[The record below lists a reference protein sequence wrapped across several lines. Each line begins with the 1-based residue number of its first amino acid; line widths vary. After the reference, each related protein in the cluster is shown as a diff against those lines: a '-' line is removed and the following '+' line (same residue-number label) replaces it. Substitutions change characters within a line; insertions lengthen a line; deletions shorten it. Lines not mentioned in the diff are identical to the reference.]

1 MRKYYVFTLYYI
13 GLFGMTLSL
22 LSGCNQTKPSGEKDQ
37 DSTTVSGEKISR
49 VFDLQGHRGARG
61 LRPENTISA
70 FIEGV
75 NQGVRTIEL
84 DVVISKDSQ
93 VVVSHEP
100 FFNHSICLDSSGKA
114 IAEAD
119 EKKWNIFEMTVAD
132 IRKFDC
138 GSIGNPRFPE
148 QKKRK
153 DKKPTLTEAIQ
164 AVEAYA
170 KNRGIRSLYYN
181 IETKSRPEWDNKY
194 HPTPEVFVKLLYNTL
209 GKLNVLHRTFIQS
222 FDVRTLQAFRKLNPQ
237 TKLVLLVENKDGF
250 DANLQKLG
258 FDPAVY
264 SPYYKLVTPELIA
277 KAHAK
282 KIQVIP
288 WTVNKVDEA
297 EKLKKMGID
306 GIITDYPGK
315 IK

>member
-1 MRKYYVFTLYYI
+1 MNRYKVN
-13 GLFGMTLSL
+13 LFWGIVVIFMY
-22 LSGCNQTKPSGEKDQ
+22 GCGQSTSNRAQQ
-37 DSTTVSGEKISR
+37 DSVVTAEKISR

-61 LRPENTISA
+61 FRPENTISA

-75 NQGVRTIEL
+75 GRGIRTVEL

-100 FFNHSICLDSSGKA
+100 FFNHNICLDSTGKA
-114 IAEAD
+114 ITEAN
-119 EKKWNIFEMTVAD
+119 EKTWNI
-132 IRKFDC
+132 
-138 GSIGNPRFPE
+138 
-148 QKKRK
+148 
-153 DKKPTLTEAIQ
+153 
-164 AVEAYA
+164 
-170 KNRGIRSLYYN
+170 
-181 IETKSRPEWDNKY
+181 Y
-194 HPTPEVFVKLLYNTL
+194 HPTPKVFADILFKTL
-209 GKLNVLHRTFIQS
+209 GQLNVLHRTFIQS
-222 FDVRTLQAFRKLNPQ
+222 FDVRTLQAFRKLNPGS
-237 TKLVLLVENKDGF
+237 KLVLLVENKLSF
-250 DANLQKLG
+250 EENIKKLG

-277 KAHAK
+277 QAHAK

-288 WTVNKVDEA
+288 WTVNDVKEA

>member
-1 MRKYYVFTLYYI
+1 MNRYKVN
-13 GLFGMTLSL
+13 LFWGIVVIFMY
-22 LSGCNQTKPSGEKDQ
+22 GCGQSTSNRAQQ
-37 DSTTVSGEKISR
+37 DSVVTAEKISR

-61 LRPENTISA
+61 FRPENTISA

-75 NQGVRTIEL
+75 GRGIRTVEL

-100 FFNHSICLDSSGKA
+100 FFNHNICLDSTGKA
-114 IAEAD
+114 ITEAN
-119 EKKWNIFEMTVAD
+119 EKTWNIFEMNLD
-132 IRKFDC
+132 EIRKFDC

-153 DKKPTLTEAIQ
+153 ERKPTLMEAVL

-170 KNRGIRSLYYN
+170 KTRGIRSLYYN

-194 HPTPEVFVKLLYNTL
+194 HPTPKVFADILFKTL
-209 GKLNVLHRTFIQS
+209 GQLNVLHRTFIQS
-222 FDVRTLQAFRKLNPQ
+222 FDVRTLQAFRKLNPGS
-237 TKLVLLVENKDGF
+237 KLVLLVENKLSF
-250 DANLQKLG
+250 EENIKKLG

-277 KAHAK
+277 QAHAK

-288 WTVNKVDEA
+288 WTVNDVKEA

>member
-1 MRKYYVFTLYYI
+1 M
-13 GLFGMTLSL
+13 
-22 LSGCNQTKPSGEKDQ
+22 
-37 DSTTVSGEKISR
+37 SR

-70 FIEGV
+70 FIEGI
-75 NQGVRTIEL
+75 NQGIRTVEL

-100 FFNHSICLDSSGKA
+100 FFNHNICLDSTGKP

-119 EKKWNIFEMTVAD
+119 EKKWNIFEMNVED

-153 DKKPTLTEAIQ
+153 DHKPTLIEAIK

-170 KNRGIRSLYYN
+170 KTRGIRSLYYN
-181 IETKSRPEWDNKY
+181 IETKSRPAWDNKY
-194 HPTPEVFVKLLYNTL
+194 HPTPKVFVEILYKTL
-209 GKLNVLHRTFIQS
+209 GQLNVLHRTFIQS
-222 FDVRTLQAFRKLNPQ
+222 FDVRTLQEFRKLNPQ
-237 TKLVLLVENKDGF
+237 TKLVLLVENKMSF
-250 DANLQKLG
+250 EENIQKLG
-258 FDPAVY
+258 FDPVVY
-264 SPYYKLVTPELIA
+264 SPYYKLVTSELIA

-282 KIQVIP
+282 KIQIIP
-288 WTVNKVDEA
+288 WTVNDVKEA
-297 EKLKKMGID
+297 EKLKKMGVD

>member
-1 MRKYYVFTLYYI
+1 MNKYLAK
-13 GLFGMTLSL
+13 LFYGIALVL
-22 LSGCNQTKPSGEKDQ
+22 IYGCGQSTSNNNSQ
-37 DSTTVSGEKISR
+37 DTIATAQKISR

-70 FIEGV
+70 FIEGI
-75 NQGVRTIEL
+75 NQGIRTVEL

-100 FFNHSICLDSSGKA
+100 FFNHNICLDSTGKP

-119 EKKWNIFEMTVAD
+119 EKKWNLFEMTAAQ
-132 IRKFDC
+132 IGKFDC

-153 DKKPTLTEAIQ
+153 DKKPTLAEAVQ

-170 KNRGIRSLYYN
+170 KNRRIRSLFYN
-181 IETKSRPEWDNKY
+181 IETKSRPAWDNKY
-194 HPTPEVFVKLLYNTL
+194 HPTPEVFVEILFKTL
-209 GKLNVLHRTFIQS
+209 GQLNILHRTFIQS

-237 TKLVLLVENKDGF
+237 TKLVLLVENKMSF
-250 DANLQKLG
+250 EENLQKLG
-258 FDPAVY
+258 FEPTVY

-288 WTVNKVDEA
+288 WTVNDVQEA